1 MLASSGKTTEIRKG
15 KDADI
20 AKWEADLRKSL
31 ANKKTATPTL
41 TKQQQALVNAQ
52 LEKESVVRCRVESVK
67 ANLERG
73 LHFVRSLVR
82 AGAPQFSAFIS
93 SVVTLLLDGAGSRL
107 VGQITVDVYLV
118 SSGDLSLP
126 LVVTI
131 YC

>member
-1 MLASSGKTTEIRKG
+1 MTSLIVLASSGKTTETRKG

-31 ANKKTATPTL
+31 ANKKTAATPTL

-52 LEKESVVRCRVESVK
+52 LEKESVVRRRVESVK

-82 AGAPQFSAFIS
+82 AGVPQFSAFIS

-118 SSGDLSLP
+118 SSVDPSLH
-126 LVVTI
+126 L
-131 YC
+131 